1 VLVVSIAGKQAGFL
15 VDEVNDIVAIKED
28 AIQPAPDVEIQD
40 TNVIA
45 GLVQITTRGSEGDGD
60 AAASSMVLM
69 LDLDALTV
77 TSTAATAASAIG
89 AHGLHDAAAATP
101 ASVPGGLD
109 LAA

>member
-1 VLVVSIAGKQAGFL
+1 MVGLDAGGGVGRAGGVAGGMVPLAAFEG
-15 VDEVNDIVAIKED
+15 VGVAIGTVV
-28 AIQPAPDVEIQD
+28 AGDVPWPP
-40 TNVIA
+40 
-45 GLVQITTRGSEGDGD
+45 TRGSEGDGD